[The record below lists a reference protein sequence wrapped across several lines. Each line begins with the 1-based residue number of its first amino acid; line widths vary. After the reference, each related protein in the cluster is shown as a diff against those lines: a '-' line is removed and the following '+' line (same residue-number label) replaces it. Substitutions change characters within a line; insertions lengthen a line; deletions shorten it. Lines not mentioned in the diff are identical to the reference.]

1 MQFYG
6 SDAQT
11 NLANAI
17 RLLYNKYKEL
27 KGIFAVFNS
36 QIISGANIYKI
47 SEESFS
53 GFGSRTKPIGSIG
66 VSILLDEELIQ
77 MNNEIFSGEKPSGIT
92 NLPVDR
98 IFCVTES
105 PGLNKEY
112 LKAIIDHGVKGII
125 WRSYGVG
132 DPNQEYLEIFDILKD
147 LKIPIVMTTQIKT
160 GSASMDVNEPGILA
174 RQRGVIPAYR
184 MSLPIMWCKM
194 AYLFEKGYKYED
206 FYEIMNK
213 NLKGELV

>member
-1 MQFYG
+1 MQCYG

-36 QIISGANIYKI
+36 QIISGANLFKI

-66 VSILLDEELIQ
+66 VSIILDKELTQ
-77 MNNEIFSGEKPSGIT
+77 MNNELFSGEKPLSIT

-112 LKAIIDHGVKGII
+112 LKAVIDA
-125 WRSYGVG
+125 RS
-132 DPNQEYLEIFDILKD
+132 
-147 LKIPIVMTTQIKT
+147 
-160 GSASMDVNEPGILA
+160 
-174 RQRGVIPAYR
+174 
-184 MSLPIMWCKM
+184 
-194 AYLFEKGYKYED
+194 KGY
-206 FYEIMNK
+206 
-213 NLKGELV
+213 NLAFIWSW

>member
-1 MQFYG
+1 MQCYG

-17 RLLYNKYKEL
+17 RLLHNKYKEL

-36 QIISGANIYKI
+36 QIISGANLFKI

-66 VSILLDEELIQ
+66 VSIILDKELTQ
-77 MNNEIFSGEKPSGIT
+77 MNNELFSGEKPLSIT

-112 LKAIIDHGVKGII
+112 LKAVIDA
-125 WRSYGVG
+125 RS
-132 DPNQEYLEIFDILKD
+132 
-147 LKIPIVMTTQIKT
+147 
-160 GSASMDVNEPGILA
+160 
-174 RQRGVIPAYR
+174 
-184 MSLPIMWCKM
+184 
-194 AYLFEKGYKYED
+194 KGY
-206 FYEIMNK
+206 
-213 NLKGELV
+213 NLAFIWSW